1 MLVYSMASCV
11 LFLDK
16 NLLYIMRAQCLFSE
30 SCYFRI
36 VGFSVQLFMRKFH
49 TTKGTRQDESDLKC
63 LYMVEWEKLSD
74 KNSCFDIEIRKLG
87 PLFIQ
92 EFRYWN
98 FFRICDLICL
108 PSSLPVTEWDENIH
122 FDGLRKWLWKQSTV
136 VFLSLGRR
144 MLFH

>member
-1 MLVYSMASCV
+1 
-11 LFLDK
+11 
-16 NLLYIMRAQCLFSE
+16 MRAQCLFSE

-63 LYMVEWEKLSD
+63 LYMVELEKLSD
-74 KNSCFDIEIRKLG
+74 KNSCFGIEIRKLG

-122 FDGLRKWLWKQSTV
+122 FDGLRKWL
-136 VFLSLGRR
+136 
-144 MLFH
+144 